1 MEELLRKLKI
11 QSPPQG
17 ARERV
22 LAAARAELQQA
33 AEKRDWLD
41 RLWESRAFWR
51 SAAAVVLVCLVAI
64 FVAPAGATPRQ
75 AAPVAA
81 DPIVVAAAKELA
93 ASLGDGP
100 VLERRL
106 IAQLSGTEAPSGSHE
121 LFRNDLFLLRNIQ

>member
-11 QSPPQG
+11 QSPPPG

-33 AEKRDWLD
+33 AERRDWLD

-64 FVAPAGATPRQ
+64 FVAPAGATPGN
-75 AAPVAA
+75 AAQVAA

-106 IAQLSGTEAPSGSHE
+106 IAQLSPTEAPARNHEFFSH
-121 LFRNDLFLLRNIQ
+121 DLLRSTQ